1 MGVTAALCLSTLL
14 VIMFEYGTHHL
25 PWRWLMDHPN
35 SLGLQGCISAIFAF
49 GAFALCVPQWRKAL
63 LITGILR
70 IIGVVLQILGR

>member
-1 MGVTAALCLSTLL
+1 
-14 VIMFEYGTHHL
+14 
-25 PWRWLMDHPN
+25 MDHPN